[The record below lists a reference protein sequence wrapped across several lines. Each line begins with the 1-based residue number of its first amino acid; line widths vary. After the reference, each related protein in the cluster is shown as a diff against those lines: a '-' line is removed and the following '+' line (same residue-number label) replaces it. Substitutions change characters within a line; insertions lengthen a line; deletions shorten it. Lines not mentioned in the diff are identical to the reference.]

1 MLTIASW
8 RPPSPRRLGHDEDRS
23 RIFIDA
29 DRAAKHDD
37 EIGSEEAFNV
47 EALDARIMVADIV
60 AAVGEK
66 RTEQADILEGDVADR
81 EALRRVFGHA
91 RQLS

>member
-1 MLTIASW
+1 MMKIG
-8 RPPSPRRLGHDEDRS
+8 LGL
-23 RIFIDA
+23 IDA

-81 EALRRVFGHA
+81 EATLRRVFGHA
-91 RQLS
+91 RPT

>member
-1 MLTIASW
+1 MMKIG
-8 RPPSPRRLGHDEDRS
+8 LG
-23 RIFIDA
+23 FIDA

-81 EALRRVFGHA
+81 EATLRRVFGHA
-91 RQLS
+91 RPT

>member
-1 MLTIASW
+1 MMKIG
-8 RPPSPRRLGHDEDRS
+8 LG
-23 RIFIDA
+23 FIDA

-47 EALDARIMVADIV
+47 EALGARIMVADIV

-81 EALRRVFGHA
+81 EATLRRVFGHA
-91 RQLS
+91 RPSQVATAANSAGSA

>member
-1 MLTIASW
+1 MMKIG
-8 RPPSPRRLGHDEDRS
+8 LG
-23 RIFIDA
+23 FIDA

-81 EALRRVFGHA
+81 EATLRRVFGHA
-91 RQLS
+91 RPTQLATAANSAGSA

>member
-1 MLTIASW
+1 MMKIG
-8 RPPSPRRLGHDEDRS
+8 LG
-23 RIFIDA
+23 FIDA

-47 EALDARIMVADIV
+47 EALDARIMVADMV

-81 EALRRVFGHA
+81 EATLRRVFGHA
-91 RQLS
+91 RPTQLATAANSAGSA